1 MTGPR
6 TETEIRTAVARLV
19 EPQSLVVEEVAVR
32 RRGRATTVEITLD
45 LADGPGSLDSDRLGD
60 VSREISALL
69 DEIDVLPQAYTLE
82 IGTPGAVR
90 ELTSPRLFRRAQGRL
105 VNFRL
110 RTDQG
115 SQTLMARVLRADE
128 EGVSVA
134 PDGTAGTDETERTIS
149 YDTVERAVVEVEL
162 R

>member
-1 MTGPR
+1 MTGSR

-19 EPQSLVVEEVAVR
+19 EPQALVVEDVGVR
-32 RRGRATTVEITLD
+32 RRGRATTVEVTLD
-45 LADGPGSLDSDRLGD
+45 LADGPGALDSDRLSD
-60 VSREISALL
+60 VSRQISALL
-69 DEIDVLPQAYTLE
+69 DELDLLPGAYTLE
-82 IGTPGAVR
+82 IGTPGAAR
-90 ELTSPRLFRRAQGRL
+90 ELTTPRLFRRAQGRL
-105 VNFRL
+105 VSFRL

-115 SQTLMARVLRADE
+115 VQTLLARVLRADE

-134 PDGTAGTDETERTIS
+134 PDGTAGTDDTERTIS